1 MEVRRRSTPTKKREA
16 ATSSSVASATDLRD
30 PNDPSAWPDDI
41 SLDYFYRPHTI
52 TILLLAVSALVFSA
66 FYRYITGG
74 LFVNACL
81 FSKVLALCNMM
92 CRHV

>member
-66 FYRYITGG
+66 FYRYNNREVKG
-74 LFVNACL
+74 C
-81 FSKVLALCNMM
+81 VLIQQNVLIM
-92 CRHV
+92 